1 MAITSD
7 KLPLPLTRRQQRRQ
21 HDKPPSDR
29 LPLALNHKLGTM
41 DMVLPTPTDPT
52 PKPTPKRQNPV
63 MAEFDSL
70 TSGSQG
76 VAIDRQV
83 GMASDDVARA
93 FGVLYGDVQMIAHG
107 RDMSTRH
114 FVHIAHGADSTVST
128 PHLIGSI
135 YWHAW
140 QALIALNHAHHIS
153 VGGGVGLY
161 SYNLVKYGARGFL
174 HGCTHGNVVGVAGLT
189 NDNTHQAKQRA
200 CAHDSTHNITHSTP
214 VPCRYYPI
222 PETEPDK
229 PVSYCSIRPP
239 SDRLPL
245 TLRRKR
251 GQHASNTLPLAMVC
265 WHEMPPA
272 STPNLRSYIVHN
284 IITATIGGIHVN
296 PLSFSIKTDMDSF
309 CWQGHIEI
317 PTKDFAKIKDK
328 LGSRGNEPM
337 ISVVINNRRFVIM
350 GEELSKNRSFVN
362 HSYTLSGRSVTAR
375 LSADYATNKQGG
387 LNQALFASQLCQQAL
402 ANTGMTAEY
411 QAPDWLIGAGVYS
424 TDKTPIV
431 ILSDV
436 AHASGAFVLSHA
448 HEPQLTIKPRYKI
461 PAWELATAE
470 PNLILGLDPIKQISE
485 QQRVS
490 PAYDNVWLT
499 STNRLDNVYRKQ
511 SARTAEA
518 PIQSDELFTDQI
530 ATIAK
535 GVQILS
541 ESGTHMDM
549 TITTRW
555 ADKYGLPLAK
565 LGDIWQINDDG
576 GGYKAVVVSVDVQ
589 VKVEDG
595 VPSVWQVVGLD
606 RYMGY

>member
-1 MAITSD
+1 MANITSD
-7 KLPLPLTRRQQRRQ
+7 KLPLPLTRRQ

-29 LPLALNHKLGTM
+29 LPLALNRKLGTL

-52 PKPTPKRQNPV
+52 PKPTEPTPKRQNPV
-63 MAEFDSL
+63 MVAFDSL
-70 TSGSQG
+70 TSSSQG
-76 VAIDRQV
+76 VNIDRRV
-83 GMASDDVARA
+83 SRASDDVARA
-93 FGVLYGDVQMIAHG
+93 FGVLYGDVQMITHG
-107 RDMSTRH
+107 RDMSTHH

-128 PHLIGSI
+128 PYLIGSI

-153 VGGGVGLY
+153 VGGGVGLF
-161 SYNLVKYGARGFL
+161 SCNPAQYGAKGYL
-174 HGCTHGNVVGVAGLT
+174 QSCTQGNLSDVLGLFG
-189 NDNTHQAKQRA
+189 DNTHHTGSTLIARP
-200 CAHDSTHNITHSTP
+200 STHTITHSTP

-245 TLRRKR
+245 ALRRKR
-251 GQHASNTLPLAMVC
+251 GQHASDALPLAMVC
-265 WHEMPPA
+265 WHDLSPA

-317 PTKDFAKIKDK
+317 PTKDFAKIKGK
-328 LGSRGNEPM
+328 LGSPGNEPM

-436 AHASGAFVLSHA
+436 AHACGAFVSSHVS
-448 HEPQLTIKPRYKI
+448 EPQLIIKPRYKI

-499 STNRLDNVYRKQ
+499 STSRLDNVYRKQ

-549 TITTRW
+549 TVTTRW
-555 ADKYGLPLAK
+555 ADKYGLPLAT
-565 LGDIWQINDDG
+565 LGDIWQINDE

>member
-7 KLPLPLTRRQQRRQ
+7 KLPLPLTRRQ

-93 FGVLYGDVQMIAHG
+93 FGVLYGDVQMTAHG
-107 RDMSTRH
+107 RDMSTHH

-251 GQHASNTLPLAMVC
+251 GQHASDTLPLAMVC
-265 WHEMPPA
+265 WHDLPPA

-317 PTKDFAKIKDK
+317 PTKDFAKIKGK

-402 ANTGMTAEY
+402 ANTGMAAEY

-436 AHASGAFVLSHA
+436 AHASGAFVYSHP
-448 HEPQLTIKPRYKI
+448 HEPSLVIKPRYKV

-470 PNLILGLDPIKQISE
+470 PALILTLDPVKSISE

-499 STNRLDNVYRKQ
+499 STSRLDNVYRRQ

-535 GVQILS
+535 GMQILS

-549 TITTRW
+549 TVTTRW
-555 ADKYGLPLAK
+555 ADKYGLPLAT
-565 LGDIWQINDDG
+565 LGDIWQINDD

-606 RYMGY
+606 RYMGG

>member
-93 FGVLYGDVQMIAHG
+93 FGVLYGDVQMTAHG
-107 RDMSTRH
+107 RDMSPHH
-114 FVHIAHGADSTVST
+114 FVPIAHGADSTVST

-251 GQHASNTLPLAMVC
+251 GQHASDALPLAMVC
-265 WHEMPPA
+265 WHDLPPA

-317 PTKDFAKIKDK
+317 PTKDFAKIKGK

-402 ANTGMTAEY
+402 ANTGMAAEY

-436 AHASGAFVLSHA
+436 AHASGAFVYSHP
-448 HEPQLTIKPRYKI
+448 HEPSLVIKPRYKV

-470 PNLILGLDPIKQISE
+470 PALILTLDPVKSISE

-499 STNRLDNVYRKQ
+499 STSRLDNVYRRQ

-535 GVQILS
+535 GMQILS

-549 TITTRW
+549 TVTTRW
-555 ADKYGLPLAK
+555 ADKYGLPLAT
-565 LGDIWQINDDG
+565 LGDIWQINDD

-606 RYMGY
+606 RYMGG

>member
-1 MAITSD
+1 
-7 KLPLPLTRRQQRRQ
+7 
-21 HDKPPSDR
+21 
-29 LPLALNHKLGTM
+29 
-41 DMVLPTPTDPT
+41 MVLPTPTDPT

-93 FGVLYGDVQMIAHG
+93 FGVLYGDVQMTAHG
-107 RDMSTRH
+107 RDMSTHH

-251 GQHASNTLPLAMVC
+251 GQHASDTLPLAMVC
-265 WHEMPPA
+265 WHDLPPA

-317 PTKDFAKIKDK
+317 PTKDFAKIKGK

-402 ANTGMTAEY
+402 ANTGMAAEY

-436 AHASGAFVLSHA
+436 AHASGAFVYSHP
-448 HEPQLTIKPRYKI
+448 HEPSLVIKPRYKV

-470 PNLILGLDPIKQISE
+470 PALILTLDPVKSISE

-499 STNRLDNVYRKQ
+499 STSRLDNVYRRQ

-535 GVQILS
+535 GMQILS

-549 TITTRW
+549 TVTTRW
-555 ADKYGLPLAK
+555 ADKYGLPLAT
-565 LGDIWQINDDG
+565 LGDIWQINDD

-606 RYMGY
+606 RYMGG

>member
-1 MAITSD
+1 
-7 KLPLPLTRRQQRRQ
+7 
-21 HDKPPSDR
+21 
-29 LPLALNHKLGTM
+29 
-41 DMVLPTPTDPT
+41 
-52 PKPTPKRQNPV
+52 
-63 MAEFDSL
+63 
-70 TSGSQG
+70 
-76 VAIDRQV
+76 
-83 GMASDDVARA
+83 
-93 FGVLYGDVQMIAHG
+93 
-107 RDMSTRH
+107 
-114 FVHIAHGADSTVST
+114 
-128 PHLIGSI
+128 
-135 YWHAW
+135 
-140 QALIALNHAHHIS
+140 
-153 VGGGVGLY
+153 
-161 SYNLVKYGARGFL
+161 
-174 HGCTHGNVVGVAGLT
+174 
-189 NDNTHQAKQRA
+189 
-200 CAHDSTHNITHSTP
+200 
-214 VPCRYYPI
+214 
-222 PETEPDK
+222 
-229 PVSYCSIRPP
+229 
-239 SDRLPL
+239 
-245 TLRRKR
+245 
-251 GQHASNTLPLAMVC
+251 MVC
-265 WHEMPPA
+265 WHDLPPA

-317 PTKDFAKIKDK
+317 PTKDFAKIKGK

-402 ANTGMTAEY
+402 ANTGMAAEY

-436 AHASGAFVLSHA
+436 AHASGAFVYSHP
-448 HEPQLTIKPRYKI
+448 HEPSLVIKPRYKV

-470 PNLILGLDPIKQISE
+470 PALILTLDPVKSISE

-499 STNRLDNVYRKQ
+499 STSRLDNVYRRQ

-535 GVQILS
+535 GMQILS

-549 TITTRW
+549 TVTTRW
-555 ADKYGLPLAK
+555 ADKYGLPLAT
-565 LGDIWQINDDG
+565 LGDIWQINDD

-606 RYMGY
+606 RYMGG

>member
-1 MAITSD
+1 MANITSD
-7 KLPLPLTRRQQRRQ
+7 KLPLPLTRRQ
-21 HDKPPSDR
+21 HNKPPSDR
-29 LPLALNHKLGTM
+29 LPLALNRKLGTL
-41 DMVLPTPTDPT
+41 DVVLPQPTDPI

-70 TSGSQG
+70 ISGSQG
-76 VAIDRQV
+76 VNIDRRISR
-83 GMASDDVARA
+83 ASDDVARA
-93 FGVLYGDVQMIAHG
+93 FGVLYGDVQMTAHG
-107 RDMSTRH
+107 RDMSTHH

-251 GQHASNTLPLAMVC
+251 GQHASDTLPLAMVC
-265 WHEMPPA
+265 WHDLPPA

-317 PTKDFAKIKDK
+317 PTKDFAKIKGK

-402 ANTGMTAEY
+402 ANTGMAAEY

-436 AHASGAFVLSHA
+436 AHASGAFVYSHP
-448 HEPQLTIKPRYKI
+448 HEPSLVIKPRYKV

-470 PNLILGLDPIKQISE
+470 PALILTLDPVKSISE

-499 STNRLDNVYRKQ
+499 STSRLDNVYRRQ

-535 GVQILS
+535 GMQILS

-549 TITTRW
+549 TVTTRW
-555 ADKYGLPLAK
+555 ADKYGLPLAT
-565 LGDIWQINDDG
+565 LGDIWQINDD

-606 RYMGY
+606 RYMGG